1 MIRRLFLRSVLPTLL
16 LLAGAVPLLA
26 QSAACPGGRAPRGDV
41 GIRAL
46 RCTGP
51 GASCAINLRHGG
63 HHEFAVE
70 PVVTA
75 VDESRAGEG
84 GPQAGDTL
92 VAVDGLLITTR
103 EGGRR
108 LADPPLGRR
117 VALLV
122 RRGGTLLGLSV
133 RPTLGCG
140 VSSLRVVQ

>member
-1 MIRRLFLRSVLPTLL
+1 MIRHLSLASVLPALL
-16 LLAGAVPLLA
+16 LLVGTGPLLA
-26 QSAACPGGRAPRGDV
+26 QSAACGGGRAPRGDI

-51 GASCAINLRHGG
+51 GASCAINLRPAG

-75 VDESRAGEG
+75 IDESRAGEG
-84 GPQAGDTL
+84 GPRPGDTL

-122 RRGGTLLGLSV
+122 RRGGTLLDLSV